1 MPTDGVHFERTFLNE
16 IGATVIDVMD
26 TTIDVCLPET
36 TVAKRRREER
46 RRLGNTASA
55 VETHFGAE
63 KFDSAA
69 AWPLKWTASGGATPC

>member
-36 TVAKRRREER
+36 TRPLPREGER
-46 RRLGNTASA
+46 SVVDLATQHLLG
-55 VETHFGAE
+55 THFGAE
-63 KFDSAA
+63 KFDSPA
-69 AWPLKWTASGGATPC
+69 AWSLK